1 MNNFVLICDDQ
12 KLISSFH
19 LFRYHRSRREAQK
32 FTQGHVFI
40 ISHLNKKKVSH
51 CSLKAQKKYCDV
63 IQAGGKGNSEVEH
76 NCCSW
81 PSHH

>member
-32 FTQGHVFI
+32 FTQGQVFI
-40 ISHLNKKKVSH
+40 ISHLNKKKSFA
-51 CSLKAQKKYCDV
+51 LFAKGAKKNIV
-63 IQAGGKGNSEVEH
+63 M
-76 NCCSW
+76 
-81 PSHH
+81 